1 MINLFAMSRSQQAP
15 APPVV
20 FWVIWF
26 AILSGLMFM
35 QFFLGGANPAGAG
48 PEKEPVIWQVI
59 ALGAATAALIIRF
72 IIIPRLEGLEKK
84 LPLMIIG
91 LALSEG
97 IGIIG
102 ILVVPHEHS
111 STRLFMLGTAI
122 VCIVLSAPVYAKLSG
137 GGSPFRNDPP

>member
-1 MINLFAMSRSQQAP
+1 MNPPPQAP

-26 AILSGLMFM
+26 AILSGLMIM
-35 QFFLGGANPAGAG
+35 QFFVGGGIPTGG
-48 PEKEPVIWQVI
+48 GQEKEPVIWQVL
-59 ALGAATAALIIRF
+59 ALGAAAAALIVRF
-72 IIIPRLEGLEKK
+72 IIIPRLAGLEKK

-102 ILVVPHEHS
+102 MFVVPPEHA
-111 STRLFMLGTAI
+111 STRLFMLGTAL
-122 VCIVLSAPVYAKLSG
+122 VCIVLSAPVYAKFSG